1 MVTDGDAADVAAVA
15 ACLRDAMQRR
25 DVAVALSLM
34 TDDIVIVPPVG
45 PPVVGLDAIRA
56 ALTAEP
62 TFNWL
67 KIEYDVEHAFGDLT
81 VEVLGDVAVVASN
94 DSGVVTPR
102 DKAFPTITMRGRVIN
117 VFRRRVDGWRLARS
131 INLMTLAK
139 S

>member
-1 MVTDGDAADVAAVA
+1 
-15 ACLRDAMQRR
+15 
-25 DVAVALSLM
+25 
-34 TDDIVIVPPVG
+34 
-45 PPVVGLDAIRA
+45 
-56 ALTAEP
+56 
-62 TFNWL
+62 
-67 KIEYDVEHAFGDLT
+67 VERAFGDLT